1 MEKDFDQMVAES
13 IMDTFY
19 VPNPKF
25 GSTET
30 VCRFNSA
37 VDCSERG
44 KCRNCGWNHNNLTL
58 HNKRVDLA
66 MKRREVWL
74 NGGW

>member
-25 GSTET
+25 GNTET
-30 VCRFNSA
+30 VCRYNSA
-37 VDCSERG
+37 VDCYMVKS
-44 KCRNCGWNHNNLTL
+44 TL
-58 HNKRVDLA
+58 DWDAVRACFKR
-66 MKRREVWL
+66 E
-74 NGGW
+74 